1 MYLVGI
7 AFSSYLL
14 ILFIY
19 IAIVKTN
26 FRYLKISQPDIKTS
40 EMNTPVLAPLILT
53 SFIFLL
59 LPPSSI
65 FAPCNDKACNYLT
78 IRLIYVTFF
87 MFKTV
92 WVLHLDR

>member
-7 AFSSYLL
+7 AFSSHLR
-14 ILFIY
+14 ILRNDIT
-19 IAIVKTN
+19 IVKTN
-26 FRYLKISQPDIKTS
+26 YRYLKISQPDIKTS

-53 SFIFLL
+53 SFIFRL

-78 IRLIYVTFF
+78 IRLIYIIFF

-92 WVLHLDR
+92 CV